1 MDTHQRIVFYSR
13 TISFCCI
20 YAYHLSKTEYR
31 TKLAM
36 SSYAGQ
42 LNSSLS
48 RKLLAIVG
56 VSSIDMRYFNIFKIY
71 PMCNI
76 YGELNRRFSY
86 LRNSMQKSRLHLL
99 YAYRLM
105 YCCVWNAY
113 SQWYFPIKYCW
124 GQTRQN
130 KCFDGI
136 SQTYQEDLAYR
147 TNNRHFPIWIRF
159 TEYKLSTANI
169 VRQLESLSSATNEED
184 RERNVWKSGE

>member
-1 MDTHQRIVFYSR
+1 MDTHQRIDFYSR

-20 YAYHLSKTEYR
+20 YAYHLSKTKYR

-56 VSSIDMRYFNIFKIY
+56 VSSIDMRYFNIFELY
-71 PMCNI
+71 TMCNI

-86 LRNSMQKSRLHLL
+86 PRNSMQKSRLHLL

-113 SQWYFPIKYCW
+113 SQWYFPINTAGDKRGKTNASMAYLKHIRKISLTV
-124 GQTRQN
+124 QII
-130 KCFDGI
+130 GI
-136 SQTYQEDLAYR
+136 
-147 TNNRHFPIWIRF
+147 FPF
-159 TEYKLSTANI
+159 E
-169 VRQLESLSSATNEED
+169 
-184 RERNVWKSGE
+184 